1 MNLEQDTEFWEQFDR
16 SVGDYL
22 YAMKTVKDEMFGDYQ
37 WVSLSGE
44 SIDQIRLITNRLLD
58 ENVSKFGLGGK

>member
-16 SVGDYL
+16 SVEDYL

-37 WVSLSGE
+37 MVCLSGDC
-44 SIDQIRLITNRLLD
+44 IDQIRLITNRLLD
-58 ENVSKFGLGGK
+58 ETSAKFGLGGK

>member
-16 SVGDYL
+16 SVEDYL

-37 WVSLSGE
+37 WVCLSGE